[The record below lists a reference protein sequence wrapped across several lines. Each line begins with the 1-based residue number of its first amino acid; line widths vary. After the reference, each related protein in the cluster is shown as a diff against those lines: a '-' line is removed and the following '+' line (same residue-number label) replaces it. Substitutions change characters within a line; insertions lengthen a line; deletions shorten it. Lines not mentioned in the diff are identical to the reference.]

1 MTIGIVYSLEI
12 IDISTIKLKGSAC
25 GLNELAGVNTIRK
38 RADY

>member
-12 IDISTIKLKGSAC
+12 IDICTIKLKGSRAC
-25 GLNELAGVNTIRK
+25 GLNELAGNTIPK